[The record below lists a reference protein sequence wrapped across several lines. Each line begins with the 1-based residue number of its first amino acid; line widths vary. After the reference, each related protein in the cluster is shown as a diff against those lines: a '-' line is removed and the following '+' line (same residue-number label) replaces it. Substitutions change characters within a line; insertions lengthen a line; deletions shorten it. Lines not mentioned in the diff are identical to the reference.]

1 MTSTTRPEAAS
12 EFHDDLATLS
22 GTKLR
27 EKYRGEANCH
37 ANMKRRAQKGLCE
50 VDPAWAEFRGFLADM
65 GPRPTT
71 DGSIDRID
79 NANRRYGPGL
89 CRWATKAEQTRNRAN
104 TKWITFSGNRITV
117 GEFAETLGVAYST
130 IYAALQRGDA
140 PEVIAGR
147 AQARRPVTG
156 AYMPTS
162 ADTPDKRKAFNET
175 YSAWSRTVKRADRR
189 KDLSREAFA
198 VVRAAVA
205 FCRAKAVLERGG
217 INEVAPGEE
226 AAFEARFAQEL
237 RVHRNALEWAQEAA
251 RELVRKNPSSAVKLY
266 PTNADHLIRLAA
278 YWDWFAAPQD

>member
-130 IYAALQRGDA
+130 IHAALQRGDA
-140 PEVIAGR
+140 PEVVAAR
-147 AQARRPVTG
+147 AQARRVGAG

-162 ADTPDKRKAFNET
+162 ADTPAKREAFNQN
-175 YSAWSRTVKRADRR
+175 YSLWSKAVKRTDRR
-189 KDLSREAFA
+189 KEVSREAYA
-198 VVRAAVA
+198 VVGAAVL
-205 FCRAKAVLERGG
+205 FRNTRASLESAG

-226 AAFEARFAQEL
+226 AAFEARFAREFGVQ
-237 RVHRNALEWAQEAA
+237 RNALDWAQEAA
-251 RELVRKNPSSAVKLY
+251 RKLMKVNPGFAVKLY
-266 PTNADHLIRLAA
+266 PTDGRDLIRLAA
-278 YWDWFAAPQD
+278 YWDWFLAPND